1 MTRYG
6 YARISTS
13 HRQELSR
20 QIKLLTDSGIAKENI
35 FTDIESGKKT
45 NRKGLNDLLSIAQ
58 EGDSITV
65 CEFSRISRSTK
76 QLIEIAED
84 LSNRGINFISLKEKI
99 DTTTA
104 EGKLFYCIISAFSAF
119 EADLIS
125 ERTKQG
131 LAAAAA
137 KGRKG
142 GRPKV
147 NQDELERAIHLYQN
161 SNYSVS
167 KISAKTNISKSS
179 LYREINRLNIKR
191 RDLE

>member
-1 MTRYG
+1 MTVYG
-6 YARISTS
+6 YERISTS
-13 HRQELSR
+13 HRQELTR
-20 QIKLLTDSGIAKENI
+20 QTKLLLDAGISKENI
-35 FTDIESGKKT
+35 FSDIESGKKT
-45 NRKGLNDLLSIAQ
+45 DRKGLNDLLSIVK

-84 LSNRGINFISLKEKI
+84 LSNRGVNFISLKENI
-99 DTTTA
+99 DTTSA
-104 EGKLFYCIISAFSAF
+104 EGKLFYTIISAFAAF

-125 ERTKQG
+125 QRTKQG
-131 LAAAAA
+131 LEAAAA

-147 NQDELERAIHLYQN
+147 DKDELERAIHLYQN

-167 KISAKTNISKSS
+167 EIATKTNISKSS
-179 LYREINRLNIKR
+179 IYREIDRLNIKR